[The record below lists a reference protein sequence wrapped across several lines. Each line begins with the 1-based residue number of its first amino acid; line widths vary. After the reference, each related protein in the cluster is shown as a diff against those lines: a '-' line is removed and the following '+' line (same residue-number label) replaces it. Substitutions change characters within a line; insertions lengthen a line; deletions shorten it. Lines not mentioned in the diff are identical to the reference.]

1 MPLARWTREAEDKK
15 KEAVFQEVAE
25 ECMGLFPDITLLDE
39 LQRTYRAIK
48 DFCSVEDLDYI
59 LKETDEYYSDRRTHL
74 NYRKSFLD
82 NGHTYNNARR
92 NNMQQKRRV
101 LK

>member
-25 ECMGLFPDITLLDE
+25 ACIEQFPDITLLDE

-48 DFCSVEDLDYI
+48 DFCSVDDLDYI
-59 LKETDEYYSDRRTHL
+59 LKETDEYYSDRHTHL
-74 NYRKSFLD
+74 NYRKSVMD
-82 NGHTYNNARR
+82 NGHTYKNARR

-101 LK
+101 IK